1 MQSGQQFVDG
11 AKMAEDDNMER
22 MRADMAEIKASQQYF
37 HEAVGEMK
45 SALKETSEEL
55 HSAALTLKEVAFNI
69 GNAQGRLA
77 GMESEVK
84 VIASKVDSLE
94 STRDKQAGMITI
106 IGLLAGFIGSGIMW
120 ALGHFIK

>member
-1 MQSGQQFVDG
+1 MEKLRGDV
-11 AKMAEDDNMER
+11 AEM
-22 MRADMAEIKASQQYF
+22 KATQMFF

-77 GMESEVK
+77 GVETKHDSLN
-84 VIASKVDSLE
+84 SRVDSLE

-106 IGLLAGFIGSGIMW
+106 IGLLAGFVGSGIMW
-120 ALGHFIK
+120 ALNHFFK

>member
-11 AKMAEDDNMER
+11 AKMADDDNMER
-22 MRADMAEIKASQQYF
+22 MRADMAEVKASQQYF

-69 GNAQGRLA
+69 GNAQGRLVQV
-77 GMESEVK
+77 ETDVK
-84 VIASKVDSLE
+84 QHDTRIDSLE
-94 STRDKQAGMITI
+94 STRDKQTGMIAI
-106 IGLLAGFIGSGIMW
+106 VGLLMGMLGSGIIW
-120 ALGHFIK
+120 ALNHFFK

>member
-1 MQSGQQFVDG
+1 MTEAGD
-11 AKMAEDDNMER
+11 MEKL
-22 MRADMAEIKASQQYF
+22 RADMAEVKASQTF
-37 HEAVGEMK
+37 FREAVQEMK
-45 SALKETSEEL
+45 GALNDTSREL
-55 HSAALTLKEVAFNI
+55 YEAALTLKEVAFNI

-84 VIASKVDSLE
+84 IIASKVDSLE